1 MSKNQRA
8 ELIERKLEQLHLYHD
23 TSCPKKKLPL
33 VERVISR
40 YEQILDNLVTNLSLS
55 KITA

>member
-23 TSCPKKKLPL
+23 TLCPKKKLPL

-40 YEQILDNLVTNLSLS
+40 YEQILDNLVSNLTLS
-55 KITA
+55 KVM

>member
-1 MSKNQRA
+1 MSKNKRA

-23 TSCPKKKLPL
+23 TCCPKKKLPL

-40 YEQILDNLVTNLSLS
+40 YEQILDSLVSYLPLSRIS
-55 KITA
+55 A